1 MTGWGPEDTIGKNC
15 RFLQGAGTERQ
26 KVMEIR
32 DALRE
37 ERSCQVCMTNYRKNG
52 EKFLN
57 QFYMCP
63 IRNDAGNLIHYVGI
77 QTDVTAMAHD
87 SHQALLLQATLRNSP
102 IGTDLAQLLDTVD
115 EMPDVV
121 AVEVSEALELMG
133 VLCHEP
139 EAAGSDRAEAGGAG
153 GDGGCYCSTAR
164 LPCSLLGPLL
174 DIQQSFV
181 LMDPRLPDM
190 PIIHA
195 SDKFLQLSGYP
206 RNQVVGRN
214 CRFLQCEGTDPA
226 EVQKLRDAI
235 HAEPPQPVTVTL
247 LNRRA
252 NGELFWNAL
261 HVAPIRCG
269 DGDVMFFIGVQ
280 LDVSQAAVPASQH
293 QAPPSHSGM
302 SIKMAHKGV
311 TGAVRV
317 AVRSLGSTEG
327 LRRSIDNH
335 GLPRSRSS
343 LSSTSLTSSEATCVL
358 EQLWAPSPHAVSHLS
373 PARLPPSPAPSTSS
387 SSAVAILTS
396 SCGASVRWGGVG
408 PAATGLR
415 SGHLQPPLASLT
427 AAGAA
432 QHSSDV
438 GEPSVDAILQPPPA
452 LPTAAAVA
460 MPWPGKEA
468 DLEENLVD
476 EHDDEHV
483 HYSQRSPWLR
493 AFVLGVNDGL
503 VSVAA
508 LMLGVGGADASLQGM
523 RLAGIAGW
531 LACSLSMGLGEYVSV
546 AAQTDSEIA
555 DIEKERAEQ
564 ARGPA
569 ARAHELDELTQIYV
583 QRGLSLGLAKQVA
596 AEFTEKDVIRAHA
609 RDELGI
615 DLDQM
620 SNPIQAALV
629 SMVACTLGSAAPLL
643 AGSFIDDY
651 VHRIICVVLVSAAA
665 MALSGWLGAALGG
678 ARVWVGTL
686 RCFIGGVLAMGA
698 TYGLGVGFGMLSN
711 SQ

>member
-1 MTGWGPEDTIGKNC
+1 
-15 RFLQGAGTERQ
+15 
-26 KVMEIR
+26 
-32 DALRE
+32 
-37 ERSCQVCMTNYRKNG
+37 
-52 EKFLN
+52 
-57 QFYMCP
+57 
-63 IRNDAGNLIHYVGI
+63 
-77 QTDVTAMAHD
+77 MADFH
-87 SHQALLLQATLRNSP
+87 HT
-102 IGTDLAQLLDTVD
+102 
-115 EMPDVV
+115 
-121 AVEVSEALELMG
+121 
-133 VLCHEP
+133 
-139 EAAGSDRAEAGGAG
+139 
-153 GDGGCYCSTAR
+153 
-164 LPCSLLGPLL
+164 
-174 DIQQSFV
+174 
-181 LMDPRLPDM
+181 
-190 PIIHA
+190 
-195 SDKFLQLSGYP
+195 
-206 RNQVVGRN
+206 
-214 CRFLQCEGTDPA
+214 
-226 EVQKLRDAI
+226 
-235 HAEPPQPVTVTL
+235 
-247 LNRRA
+247 
-252 NGELFWNAL
+252 
-261 HVAPIRCG
+261 
-269 DGDVMFFIGVQ
+269 
-280 LDVSQAAVPASQH
+280 
-293 QAPPSHSGM
+293 
-302 SIKMAHKGV
+302 
-311 TGAVRV
+311 
-317 AVRSLGSTEG
+317 
-327 LRRSIDNH
+327 
-335 GLPRSRSS
+335 
-343 LSSTSLTSSEATCVL
+343 
-358 EQLWAPSPHAVSHLS
+358 
-373 PARLPPSPAPSTSS
+373 
-387 SSAVAILTS
+387 
-396 SCGASVRWGGVG
+396 
-408 PAATGLR
+408 
-415 SGHLQPPLASLT
+415 
-427 AAGAA
+427 
-432 QHSSDV
+432 
-438 GEPSVDAILQPPPA
+438 
-452 LPTAAAVA
+452 
-460 MPWPGKEA
+460 PGKEA